1 MFTTMKKKQELKDV
15 FNGLSSLL
23 YQSEVAD
30 LSQAV
35 LSITPEYDLPVTV
48 DTLQISQEDPTV
60 NHYKVIGLDGDWTSS
75 ATLGNMNIQ
84 FTVPTKAKEVLQ
96 LAYGEDAVKE
106 ITKLTINT
114 GDADIDNAQ
123 GYSGV
128 SLNLKKK
135 KVTGTF
141 VLVDEEKENLMIL
154 TNVALWAKPLYENP
168 GTEPFAI
175 QFTGTME
182 GAGKHSMAWLKKGT
196 GALSLTYTTDKATT
210 RKLVPQNERKTGLVI
225 TYNPGSGAVTERYL
239 DTRLT
244 DTEWVKDDNWETVE

>member
-1 MFTTMKKKQELKDV
+1 MKTKQELKDV

-23 YQSEVAD
+23 YQSVVVD

-35 LSITPEYDLPVTV
+35 LSITPEYDLPVAV

-84 FTVPTKAKEVLQ
+84 FTVPTKAKEVLK
-96 LAYGEDAVKE
+96 LAYGEDAVKD

-123 GYSGV
+123 GYHGV
-128 SLNLKKK
+128 SLSLKKK

-141 VLVDEEKENLMIL
+141 VLVDESKENLMII

-182 GAGKHSMAWLKKGT
+182 GAGSQSIAWLKKGT

-210 RKLVPQNERKTGLVI
+210 RKLVPLKNRYQGMVI
-225 TYNPGSGAVTERYL
+225 TYNPGDSAITEKYMDSRV
-239 DTRLT
+239 D
-244 DTEWVKDDNWETVE
+244 DTEWAKDDNWETVE

>member
-1 MFTTMKKKQELKDV
+1 MKSKQDLKDV

-23 YQSEVAD
+23 YQSAIVD
-30 LSQAV
+30 LSQTT

-48 DTLQISQEDPTV
+48 DTLQISQEDPTI

-84 FTVPTKAKEVLQ
+84 FTVPTKAKEVLT
-96 LAYGEDAVKE
+96 LAYGADAVKD
-106 ITKLTINT
+106 ITKLTITGT
-114 GDADIDNAQ
+114 GDTELDNEN
-123 GYSGV
+123 GFSGT
-128 SLNLKKK
+128 SIMLKKK

-141 VLVDEEKENLMIL
+141 VLVDEEQTNLMVL

-182 GAGKHSMAWLKKGT
+182 GAGSYSMAWLKKAQAG
-196 GALSLTYTTDKATT
+196 G
-210 RKLVPQNERKTGLVI
+210 
-225 TYNPGSGAVTERYL
+225 
-239 DTRLT
+239 
-244 DTEWVKDDNWETVE
+244 

>member
-1 MFTTMKKKQELKDV
+1 MAMKSKQDLKDV

-23 YQSEVAD
+23 YQSAIVD
-30 LSQAV
+30 LSQTT

-48 DTLQISQEDPTV
+48 DTLQISQEDPTI

-84 FTVPTKAKEVLQ
+84 FTVPTKAKEVLT
-96 LAYGEDAVKE
+96 LAYGADAVKD
-106 ITKLTINT
+106 ITKLTITGT
-114 GDADIDNAQ
+114 GDTELDNEN
-123 GYSGV
+123 GFSGT
-128 SLNLKKK
+128 SIMLKKK

-141 VLVDEEKENLMIL
+141 VLVDEEQANLMVL

-182 GAGKHSMAWLKKGT
+182 GAGSYSMAWLKKAQAG
-196 GALSLTYTTDKATT
+196 G
-210 RKLVPQNERKTGLVI
+210 
-225 TYNPGSGAVTERYL
+225 
-239 DTRLT
+239 
-244 DTEWVKDDNWETVE
+244 

>member
-1 MFTTMKKKQELKDV
+1 MAMKTKQDLKDV

-23 YQSEVAD
+23 YQSAIVD
-30 LSQAV
+30 LSQAT

-48 DTLQISQEDPTV
+48 DTLQISQDDPTI

-75 ATLGNMNIQ
+75 ATLGNMNIK
-84 FTVPTKAKEVLQ
+84 FTVPTKAKDVLK

-106 ITKLTINT
+106 ITKLTITGT
-114 GDADIDNAQ
+114 GDTDLDGEN
-123 GYSGV
+123 GFSGT
-128 SLNLKKK
+128 SIMLKKK

-141 VLVDEEKENLMIL
+141 VLVDEGQTNLMIL

-182 GAGKHSMAWLKKGT
+182 GAGSYSMAWLKKAQAG
-196 GALSLTYTTDKATT
+196 G
-210 RKLVPQNERKTGLVI
+210 
-225 TYNPGSGAVTERYL
+225 
-239 DTRLT
+239 
-244 DTEWVKDDNWETVE
+244 

>member
-1 MFTTMKKKQELKDV
+1 MKTKQELKDV

-23 YQSEVAD
+23 YQSAVVD
-30 LSQAV
+30 LSQAT
-35 LSITPEYDLPVTV
+35 LSITPEYDLPVAV

-75 ATLGNMNIQ
+75 ATLGNMNIK

-96 LAYGEDAVKE
+96 LAYGEDAVRE

-123 GYSGV
+123 GYHGV
-128 SLNLKKK
+128 SLSLKKK

-141 VLVDEEKENLMIL
+141 VLVDEAKENLMII

-182 GAGKHSMAWLKKGT
+182 GAGSQSIAWLKKGT
-196 GALSLTYTTDKATT
+196 GAVQLTYQTDKATT
-210 RKLVPQNERKTGLVI
+210 RKLVPLKDRYQGMLI
-225 TYNPGSGAVTERYL
+225 TYNPGDSAITEKYMDSRVS
-239 DTRLT
+239 
-244 DTEWVKDDNWETVE
+244 DTEWEKDDNWETVQ

>member
-1 MFTTMKKKQELKDV
+1 MKTKQDLKDV

-23 YQSEVAD
+23 YQSAIVD
-30 LSQAV
+30 LSQAT

-48 DTLQISQEDPTV
+48 DTLQISQDDPTI

-75 ATLGNMNIQ
+75 ATLGNMNIK
-84 FTVPTKAKEVLQ
+84 FTVPTKAKDVLK

-106 ITKLTINT
+106 ITKLTITGT
-114 GDADIDNAQ
+114 GDTDLDGEN
-123 GYSGV
+123 GFSGT
-128 SLNLKKK
+128 SIMLKKK

-141 VLVDEEKENLMIL
+141 VLVDEGQTNLMIL

-182 GAGKHSMAWLKKGT
+182 GAGSYSMAWLKKAQAG
-196 GALSLTYTTDKATT
+196 G
-210 RKLVPQNERKTGLVI
+210 
-225 TYNPGSGAVTERYL
+225 
-239 DTRLT
+239 
-244 DTEWVKDDNWETVE
+244 

>member
-1 MFTTMKKKQELKDV
+1 MSMKSKQDLKDV

-23 YQSEVAD
+23 YQSAIVD
-30 LSQAV
+30 LSQAT

-48 DTLQISQEDPTV
+48 DTLQISQEDPTI

-75 ATLGNMNIQ
+75 ATLGNMNIK
-84 FTVPTKAKEVLQ
+84 FTVPTKAKDVLK

-106 ITKLTINT
+106 ITKLTITGT
-114 GDADIDNAQ
+114 GDTDLDDEN
-123 GYSGV
+123 GFSGT
-128 SLNLKKK
+128 SIMLKKK

-141 VLVDEEKENLMIL
+141 VLVDEGQTNLMIL

-182 GAGKHSMAWLKKGT
+182 GAGSHSMAWLKKNDT
-196 GALSLTYTTDKATT
+196 
-210 RKLVPQNERKTGLVI
+210 
-225 TYNPGSGAVTERYL
+225 NPSQGS
-239 DTRLT
+239 
-244 DTEWVKDDNWETVE
+244 